1 MFLPAGAM
9 QDMLPGPGT
18 ARSIWAASPVAGA
31 LAGARGSAVLLTR
44 QNLIVD
50 ERLDKHR
57 APLVRREAG
66 AVGGGRCYQG
76 QKQEHSVVVV
86 GEELGQ
92 SGTMVRWYKEP
103 WYPGP
108 PTVGIPRIPSLEVLL
123 ASGAAARGAAVCG
136 PRKNSCRSP
145 GEA

>member
-1 MFLPAGAM
+1 MPRLVVVDEGDRLNGWVQRRRRRCDWESAEEVARAGFG
-9 QDMLPGPGT
+9 LVSL
-18 ARSIWAASPVAGA
+18 RV
-31 LAGARGSAVLLTR
+31 ARGSAVLLTR

-92 SGTMVRWYKEP
+92 SVP
-103 WYPGP
+103 WYDG
-108 PTVGIPRIPSLEVLL
+108 TKYEYQIQ
-123 ASGAAARGAAVCG
+123 
-136 PRKNSCRSP
+136 
-145 GEA
+145 